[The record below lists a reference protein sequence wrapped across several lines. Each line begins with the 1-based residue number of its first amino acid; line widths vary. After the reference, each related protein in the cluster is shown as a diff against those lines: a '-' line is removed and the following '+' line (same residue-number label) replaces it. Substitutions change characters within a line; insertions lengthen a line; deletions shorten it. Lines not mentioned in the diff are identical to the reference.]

1 VLAAATLPR
10 DGGALGEDRE
20 CSGALLASAVGQ
32 AAKYQ
37 AQGFTN
43 VKVLKGGVE
52 AWKAAGYAMN

>member
-1 VLAAATLPR
+1 MR
-10 DGGALGEDRE
+10 
-20 CSGALLASAVGQ
+20 GQ

-37 AQGFTN
+37 EQGFTN